1 MNTNLITTNYNNC
14 KNQMLLNQT
23 KQPAFTSKVNFEI
36 SKDVIEVM
44 KEESKRQRCGF
55 HTGVF
60 HLTLLDKAIK
70 ELKNYFEGNG
80 NKDEVLIKL
89 NQASVEEPDDHPASL
104 NRRQGKILG
113 ELVLTQ
119 EGKNDDKN
127 ITTIPFEEAD
137 TVGLESGIPL
147 EYEEVIDRQK
157 REGKDTKR
165 EAADNQ
171 IIDGAID
178 SLSKYI
184 V

>member
-1 MNTNLITTNYNNC
+1 MNTNLSTINYNNC
-14 KNQMLLNQT
+14 KNHMSLNQT

-44 KEESKRQRCGF
+44 TEESKRQSCGL
-55 HTGVF
+55 HTGIF

-89 NQASVEEPDDHPASL
+89 NEASVEEPDNHPASF
-104 NRRQGKILG
+104 NRRQGHILG

-119 EGKNDDKN
+119 EDEKGNKN
-127 ITTIPFEEAD
+127 ITTIPFEESD
-137 TVGLESGIPL
+137 TVCLESGIPL
-147 EYEEVIDRQK
+147 EYELVIDRQK
-157 REGKDTKR
+157 QEEKDKKR
-165 EAADNQ
+165 EVADRKVVEE
-171 IIDGAID
+171 AIEG
-178 SLSKYI
+178 LKKYI